1 MNYDSRVTPAC
12 LSPPFRSSQTGTAT
26 QVGNFQQARH
36 NSVAQLFRHVV
47 THGTCAIKHSVP
59 FISVGPV
66 YHNALTCCAAL
77 SCRTL
82 RKENHLCS
90 STVSDTA
97 NMRIH
102 ERSQAV
108 SAEEK
113 SSAVPLRSGHMS
125 AICARLIPKR
135 NGGRKSEGWKPW
147 CPSLLCARGVSAVPF
162 ASQAK
167 TQIASWKVREITSRC
182 CSRLS
187 L

>member
-1 MNYDSRVTPAC
+1 MSFSAFSQFTDSV
-12 LSPPFRSSQTGTAT
+12 LLHRSAT
-26 QVGNFQQARH
+26 SNRRDITVSRNSLARCNARH
-36 NSVAQLFRHVV
+36 LR
-47 THGTCAIKHSVP
+47 IKHSVP

-113 SSAVPLRSGHMS
+113 ILCRSPFAAVTCRQSAPDYPKGNGEKIRGVETLVSIPLVR
-125 AICARLIPKR
+125 P
-135 NGGRKSEGWKPW
+135 
-147 CPSLLCARGVSAVPF
+147 RGVSAVPF

>member
-1 MNYDSRVTPAC
+1 MCSHSPAYTQC
-12 LSPPFRSSQTGTAT
+12 QILCCYTGGSISAGAT
-26 QVGNFQQARH
+26 YPCRAT
-36 NSVAQLFRHVV
+36 LWHVV
-47 THGTCAIKHSVP
+47 TEGTCEFRYSLQ
-59 FISVGPV
+59 FISAGPV

-77 SCRTL
+77 SCRTP

-102 ERSQAV
+102 ERSQVV

-113 SSAVPLRSGHMS
+113 ILCRSPFRSGHMS
-125 AICARLIPKR
+125 AICARLSQRKRGENQRVETLVSIPLVR
-135 NGGRKSEGWKPW
+135 P
-147 CPSLLCARGVSAVPF
+147 RGVSAVPF